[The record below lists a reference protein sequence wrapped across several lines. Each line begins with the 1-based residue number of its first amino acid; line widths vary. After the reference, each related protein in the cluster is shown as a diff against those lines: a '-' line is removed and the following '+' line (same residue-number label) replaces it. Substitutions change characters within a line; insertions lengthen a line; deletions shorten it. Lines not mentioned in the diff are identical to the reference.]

1 MQQHLR
7 LLITEKIQSVAK
19 NLEAQKEAWLKKN
32 VSQPTQLICIFNLF
46 HLSYSFGVHE
56 CSAALAHLNWKWQNS
71 IFPFQKI
78 LFVWFISESN
88 TAEYLTKKN
97 PLTCQGRIKPWEKG
111 KSVLLCVYRC
121 ITRNLNRLEWGA
133 FISKWKAKLIWI

>member
-88 TAEYLTKKN
+88 TAEYLTKKKTPSLVKAGLN
-97 PLTCQGRIKPWEKG
+97 LEK
-111 KSVLLCVYRC
+111 KENLSFCVF
-121 ITRNLNRLEWGA
+121 TDVSLE
-133 FISKWKAKLIWI
+133 IWIDWNGVHSFQSEKPN

>member
-1 MQQHLR
+1 MVLQWCYKLGVTIKESFSFSSLFANSKEMQQHLR

-56 CSAALAHLNWKWQNS
+56 CSAALAHLN
-71 IFPFQKI
+71 
-78 LFVWFISESN
+78 
-88 TAEYLTKKN
+88 
-97 PLTCQGRIKPWEKG
+97 
-111 KSVLLCVYRC
+111 
-121 ITRNLNRLEWGA
+121 
-133 FISKWKAKLIWI
+133 